1 MPSQDKQTILEELQ
15 RFPDQSLSWERSQV
29 IIENIREERRWM
41 QKREKQKRRIGW
53 VVKGMVTCAVLFA
66 IIWMNPF
73 SSPAETTGS
82 EREVS
87 LREQTYFAAAQEAI
101 HAIGINKNFLFDEM
115 EEDTEYWIVRTTDRQ
130 AIVTFK
136 PNTTE
141 VQSVSAMYT
150 SDELTPVYQ
159 KYVETAQQA
168 MREAKQSVDFR
179 EAHYFQYD
187 NRTTLSL
194 WFGDNQHVSVD
205 LKTNQ
210 VTDFSIF
217 YNLADVDEKVVSSA
231 KNALM
236 LLAKHDRFSFT
247 QVKKSTTKNEEM
259 WTLSNEQ
266 EKYSVEVGAK
276 TGQIYRV
283 KHVTDHYRISSI
295 DEAVTVTKP
304 LVQSLFGVDITGY
317 QAYGGRDWGGYLLKS
332 EGKPTIR
339 INIADLSIGNIAVIG
354 MER

>member
-1 MPSQDKQTILEELQ
+1 MPSQDKQNILEELQ
-15 RFPDQSLSWERSQV
+15 SFPDQSLAWERSQV
-29 IIENIREERRWM
+29 ILENIREERRRM
-41 QKREKQKRRIGW
+41 LKQKRRRKHLAW
-53 VVKGMVTCAVLFA
+53 VTNGLITCAALFA

-73 SSPAETTGS
+73 SSPAKTTGS
-82 EREVS
+82 ESV
-87 LREQTYFAAAQEAI
+87 LEQTYFAAAQEAI
-101 HAIGINKNFLFDEM
+101 KAIGMNKNFLFDEM
-115 EEDTEYWIVRTTDRQ
+115 VQDTEYWIVRTTDRQ

-141 VQSVSAMYT
+141 VRSVSATYK

-159 KYVETAQQA
+159 KYVETAQNA
-168 MREAKQSVDFR
+168 MKEANQPVDFQ
-179 EAHYFQYD
+179 EAHFFQLD
-187 NRTTLSL
+187 GETTFSL
-194 WFGDNQHVSVD
+194 WFGDNQFVRVD

-236 LLAKHDRFSFT
+236 VLAKHDRFAFT
-247 QVKKSTTKNEEM
+247 QVKKSTTKNEEV
-259 WTLSNEQ
+259 WTFSNEQ

-283 KHVTDHYRISSI
+283 KYVADHYRISSI

-339 INIADLSIGNIAVIG
+339 INIADLSIGNIAAIG

>member
-1 MPSQDKQTILEELQ
+1 MPSQDKQNILEELQ
-15 RFPDQSLSWERSQV
+15 SFPDQSLAWERSQV
-29 IIENIREERRWM
+29 ILENIREERRRM
-41 QKREKQKRRIGW
+41 LKQKRRRKHLAW
-53 VVKGMVTCAVLFA
+53 VTNGLITCAALFA

-73 SSPAETTGS
+73 SSPAKTTGS
-82 EREVS
+82 ESV
-87 LREQTYFAAAQEAI
+87 LEQTYFAAAQEAI
-101 HAIGINKNFLFDEM
+101 KAIGMNKNFLLDEM
-115 EEDTEYWIVRTTDRQ
+115 VQDTEYWIVRTTDRQ

-141 VQSVSAMYT
+141 VRSVSATYK

-159 KYVETAQQA
+159 KYVETAQNA
-168 MREAKQSVDFR
+168 MKEANQPVDFQ
-179 EAHYFQYD
+179 EAHFFQLD
-187 NRTTLSL
+187 GETTFSL
-194 WFGDNQHVSVD
+194 WFGDNQFVRVD

-236 LLAKHDRFSFT
+236 VLAKHDRFAFT
-247 QVKKSTTKNEEM
+247 QVKKSTTKNEEV
-259 WTLSNEQ
+259 WTFSNEQ

-283 KHVTDHYRISSI
+283 KYVADHYRIPSI
-295 DEAVTVTKP
+295 DDAVTVTKP

-339 INIADLSIGNIAVIG
+339 INIADLSIGNIAAIG
-354 MER
+354 MEK

>member
-1 MPSQDKQTILEELQ
+1 MPSQDKQNILEELQ
-15 RFPDQSLSWERSQV
+15 SFPDQSLAWERSQV
-29 IIENIREERRWM
+29 ILENIREERRRM
-41 QKREKQKRRIGW
+41 LKQKRRRKHLAW
-53 VVKGMVTCAVLFA
+53 VTNGLITCAALFA

-73 SSPAETTGS
+73 SSPAKTTGS
-82 EREVS
+82 ESV
-87 LREQTYFAAAQEAI
+87 LEQTYFAAAQEAI
-101 HAIGINKNFLFDEM
+101 KAIGMNKNFLFDEM
-115 EEDTEYWIVRTTDRQ
+115 EQDTEYWIVRTTDRQ

-141 VQSVSAMYT
+141 VRSVSATYK

-159 KYVETAQQA
+159 KYVETAQNA
-168 MREAKQSVDFR
+168 MKEANQPVDFQ
-179 EAHYFQYD
+179 EAHFFQMD
-187 NRTTLSL
+187 GETTFTL
-194 WFGDNQHVSVD
+194 WFGDNQFVRVD

-236 LLAKHDRFSFT
+236 VLAKHDRFAFT
-247 QVKKSTTKNEEM
+247 QVKKSTTKNEEV
-259 WTLSNEQ
+259 WTFSNEQ

-283 KHVTDHYRISSI
+283 KYVTDHYRISSI

-339 INIADLSIGNIAVIG
+339 INIADLSIGNIAAIG

>member
-1 MPSQDKQTILEELQ
+1 MPSQDKQSILEELQ
-15 RFPDQSLSWERSQV
+15 SFPDQSLAWERSQV
-29 IIENIREERRWM
+29 ILENIREERRRM
-41 QKREKQKRRIGW
+41 LKQKRRRKHLAW
-53 VVKGMVTCAVLFA
+53 VTNGLITCAALFA

-73 SSPAETTGS
+73 SSPAKTTGS
-82 EREVS
+82 ESV
-87 LREQTYFAAAQEAI
+87 LEQTYFAAAQEAI
-101 HAIGINKNFLFDEM
+101 KAIGMNKNFLFDEM
-115 EEDTEYWIVRTTDRQ
+115 VQDTEYWIVRTTDRQ

-141 VQSVSAMYT
+141 VRSVSATYK

-159 KYVETAQQA
+159 KYVETAQNA
-168 MREAKQSVDFR
+168 MKEANQPVDFQ
-179 EAHYFQYD
+179 EAHFFQLD
-187 NRTTLSL
+187 GETTFSL
-194 WFGDNQHVSVD
+194 WFGDNQFVRVD

-236 LLAKHDRFSFT
+236 VLAKHDRFAFT
-247 QVKKSTTKNEEM
+247 QVKKSTTKNEEV
-259 WTLSNEQ
+259 WTFSNEQ

-283 KHVTDHYRISSI
+283 KYVADHYRISSI

-339 INIADLSIGNIAVIG
+339 INIADLSIGNIAAIG